1 MWFKRLRGK
10 KPDDSAAQAAPA
22 PADDRRRNLDM
33 RPVRNRAV
41 REERTEQ
48 GFARLIYLS
57 AYKPWFA
64 GLARRVGAWDG
75 KPLERKLELDE
86 LGTFCWEL
94 IDGERSV
101 REMAGLLAERYG
113 LPGREAELAVAGFL
127 RELGRRG
134 VIGVRG

>member
-1 MWFKRLRGK
+1 MWFKRRPA
-10 KPDDSAAQAAPA
+10 KPVEPA
-22 PADDRRRNLDM
+22 HADPPENVEERRRNLDM
-33 RPVRNRAV
+33 RPARNRLV

-64 GLARRVGAWDG
+64 GVARRLGMWDG

-94 IDGERSV
+94 IDGRNSV
-101 REMAGLLAERYG
+101 RDVAARLAGHYG

-134 VIGVRG
+134 IVGLRD

>member
-1 MWFKRLRGK
+1 MWFKRRPA
-10 KPDDSAAQAAPA
+10 KPVDPA
-22 PADDRRRNLDM
+22 PGPGGGDERRRNLDM
-33 RPVRNRAV
+33 RPARNRLV

-64 GLARRVGAWDG
+64 GVARRLGMWDG

-94 IDGERSV
+94 IDGRNSV
-101 REMAGLLAERYG
+101 RDVAARLAERYG

-134 VIGVRG
+134 VVGLRD